1 MGFVKTQDVRIPERG
16 QIVQVRQR
24 RYLIDDVIKPP
35 NGGESTL
42 VKLTCVDDDAQG
54 QTLEVLWDKEIDA
67 EILEAENWENL
78 GKRGFDPADRFA
90 AYINALRWN
99 SVSTSDPN
107 LFQSPFRSGIR
118 IDPYQLEPLRKALLL
133 PRVNL
138 FIADDVGLGKT
149 IEAGLIARELLLRR
163 RVKDIVIACPPSM
176 LDQWQDEMEIRFG
189 LSFQILD
196 RAYIANVRQKYGYGI
211 NPWNTHSRFLISHR
225 LLIDPGYHEPLREWL
240 NEIRPGSLF
249 ILDEAHHAA
258 PSTGTKYAIDTKIT
272 RAIRDL
278 APRFEH
284 RLFLS
289 ATPHNGHS
297 NSFSALLEI
306 LDPQRFCRGVKVGGK
321 KHLEAVMVRRLKEDL
336 RQITGGFP
344 KRNVEQI
351 DIKDLPESNPEL
363 TLSKLLQKYRELK
376 EERLSVSKN
385 RAKTERDE
393 KDARSVQVTSGLLL
407 TGLQQRLLSSVEA
420 FARTLKVHR
429 QTVLRAWDAQKKN
442 APLKKRAS
450 TQTDLISE
458 PLSADDE
465 RATLK
470 DEQIRLDEEEQISA
484 ASELSLGLIQD
495 QKEKDLFKQEL
506 DLLDE
511 MEKIATEHRH
521 EPDARVRYL
530 LDWIQKNMCPG
541 FLSKVKGSKWN
552 EIRII
557 IFTEYD
563 DTRRYLQNCLKEALD
578 DTELGENRIEIF
590 HGPTSGDERRRIKAA
605 FNGDPKEHPV
615 RILISTDAGREG
627 LNFQFQCH
635 NLFHFDVPWNPSR
648 MEQRNG
654 RIDRKLQ
661 PSPEVY
667 CHYFVYQQRP
677 EDKVLKALVRKT
689 ETIKQELGSLS
700 EVLEE
705 KLAGTL
711 KKGIQYQNIDVL
723 EKKIREMQPDQE
735 QTKTVQEEFE
745 ESRERQE
752 DLKKQLD
759 KLSGLLDKSRRW
771 FGMDERKFQSSIN
784 ASLDLLGSDLLKPM
798 KKTRARDFEAFEF
811 PALDQRKGA
820 DPTWGHTLDTLRPPM
835 DFEMKVT
842 EWRRTTKLR
851 PVVFQDPGALMEQYV
866 QLHLE
871 HPLARRLLSRFSAQG
886 FIFDE
891 LSRACLSHSKDK
903 NARVVL
909 IGRLCLYGPQAA
921 RLHEEPIYI
930 SSIWSDTQKR
940 KGKLA
945 PENNGEKEESMDVL
959 DEALAI
965 PKKPILKD
973 EEDKKIREG
982 ANQDVEEL
990 FPHLEN
996 QGYRLAEKVK
1006 KRLLERG
1013 EKEANEMVKILEDQR
1028 ERIEKEYSKNPTQL
1042 TLEFNDEEKRQYD
1055 NNRKYWE
1062 KRLKEIEKELASEP
1076 PRIRS
1081 LYEVQAVR
1089 IEPVGVVYLWP
1100 QKA

>member
-1 MGFVKTQDVRIPERG
+1 MNSTKLPGSKNPKIG

-24 RYLIDDVIKPP
+24 RYLVDDVVTPA
-35 NGGESTL
+35 NENESNL
-42 VKLTCVDDDAQG
+42 IKLTCVDDDAQG

-67 EILEAENWENL
+67 EVLEAENWENL

-90 AYINALRWN
+90 AYINSLRWN

-107 LFQSPFRSGIR
+107 LFQSPFRAGIR

-149 IEAGLIARELLLRR
+149 IEAGLIARELLLRH
-163 RVKDIVIACPPSM
+163 RVRDIVIACPPSM
-176 LDQWQDEMEIRFG
+176 LEQWQDEMEIRFG

-196 RAYIANVRQKYGYGI
+196 RAYIANVRQRYGYGI

-240 NEIRPGSLF
+240 NEVRPGSLF
-249 ILDEAHHAA
+249 ILDEAHHVA
-258 PSTGTKYAIDTKIT
+258 PSSGTKYAIDTKIT

-336 RQITGGFP
+336 RQIAGGFP
-344 KRNVEQI
+344 KRTVEQI
-351 DIKDLPESNPEL
+351 DIKGLPENSPEL
-363 TLSKLLQKYRELK
+363 ALSNLLQKYRETK
-376 EERLSVSKN
+376 EERISISRDK
-385 RAKTERDE
+385 AKSENDE
-393 KDARSVQVTSGLLL
+393 KDARSIQVTSGLLL
-407 TGLQQRLLSSVEA
+407 TGLQQRLLSSIEA
-420 FARTLKVHR
+420 FARTLKIHR
-429 QTVLRAWDAQKKN
+429 QTVLKAWESQKKN
-442 APLKKRAS
+442 TSPKRKGNIS
-450 TQTDLISE
+450 TDLISE

-465 RATLK
+465 RASLK
-470 DEQIRLDEEEQISA
+470 EDQIRMDEDEQIA
-484 ASELSLGLIQD
+484 MASEASLGMIRD
-495 QKEKDLFKQEL
+495 QKEKDLFEKEL
-506 DLLDE
+506 SLLDE
-511 MEKIATEHRH
+511 MESLANEHRH

-530 LDWIQKNMCPG
+530 LKWIDEKMCPG
-541 FLSKVKGSKWN
+541 LLTKGNAAKWN
-552 EIRII
+552 DLRVI

-563 DTRRYLQNCLKEALD
+563 DTRRYLENCLREALA
-578 DTELGENRIEIF
+578 DTELGDQRIEIF
-590 HGPTSGDERRRIKAA
+590 HGPTPEDKRRKIKAA
-605 FNGDPKEHPV
+605 FNGDPQVHPV
-615 RILISTDAGREG
+615 RFLISTDAGREG
-627 LNFQFQCH
+627 LNFQLRCH
-635 NLFHFDVPWNPSR
+635 QLFHFDVPWNPSR
-648 MEQRNG
+648 LEQRNG

-661 PSPEVY
+661 PSPEVF

-705 KLAGTL
+705 KLTGTL

-723 EKKIREMQPDQE
+723 EKKIREMQPEQDQ
-735 QTKTVQEEFE
+735 QKTVQQEFE

-759 KLSGLLDKSRRW
+759 KLSGLLDKSRKW
-771 FGMDERKFQSSIN
+771 FGMDERKFQSAIN
-784 ASLDLLGSDLLKPM
+784 ASLDLLGSEPLKAL
-798 KKTRARDFEAFEF
+798 KKTKGLDFEAYEF
-811 PALDQRKGA
+811 PSLDQRKGA
-820 DPTWGHTLDTLRPPM
+820 DPTWGHTLDALRPPR
-835 DFEMKVT
+835 DSEMKVT
-842 EWRRTTKLR
+842 EWRRTTQLR
-851 PVVFQDPGALMEQYV
+851 PVAFQDPGALMEQYV

-891 LSRACLSHSKDK
+891 LSRACLAQSKDE

-930 SSIWSDTQKR
+930 SSIWADPQKR
-940 KGKLA
+940 KGKLV

-965 PKKPILKD
+965 PKKPSLKQD
-973 EEDKKIREG
+973 EDKKIREG

-990 FPHLEN
+990 LPHLEK
-996 QGYRLAEKVK
+996 QGYVLAEKVK

-1028 ERIEKEYSKNPTQL
+1028 DRIEKEYSKNPSQL
-1042 TLEFNDEEKRQYD
+1042 TLDFNDEEKRQYD

-1062 KRLKEIEKELASEP
+1062 KRLKEISKELALEP
-1076 PRIRS
+1076 PRIKG

-1100 QKA
+1100 QKV